1 MNIQYLRNFYVIAKL
16 GNITKAA
23 EVVHRTQSTLSS
35 QIKNL
40 EETLGTP
47 LFERTGRK
55 SVILTP
61 AGEALLDFTKRLLLQ
76 YDELEMRLGQIQ
88 SLSEEESGRLRIGA
102 APSVVDNLLPG
113 FIPEFQ
119 KRHPGIRIQL
129 FSRSP
134 AEIIEQV
141 REGFLDIGISL
152 DSAVPKNFLSYLWIP
167 LRLTLMVPF
176 GHALAEKSPIG
187 IQDIMAYPLIM
198 PTNSRFLTR
207 LIYDQHVM
215 DMGIEPNI
223 VLESDYNITHARYVR
238 AGFGI
243 SFMYLSDTAIEAF
256 SRKIRCI
263 GLDYLAPPLY
273 LKIFHRK
280 STDMNIVTTFVN
292 FMDTYK
298 ESREDFL

>member
-1 MNIQYLRNFYVIAKL
+1 MNIQYLRNFYVIARL

-40 EETLGTP
+40 ENTLGTP
-47 LFERTGRK
+47 LLERAGRK

-61 AGEALLDFTKRLLLQ
+61 AGEALLEFTKGLLQQ
-76 YDELEMRLGQIQ
+76 YDELEMRLERIQ

-102 APSVVDNLLPG
+102 APSVMDNLLPG
-113 FIPEFQ
+113 FIPAFQ
-119 KRHPGIRIQL
+119 KQHPNISIQL

-134 AEIIEQV
+134 AEIIEKV
-141 REGFLDIGISL
+141 KEGFLDIGISL
-152 DSAVPKNFLSYLWIP
+152 DSAVPKNFLSYQWIP

-176 GHALAEKSPIG
+176 GHPLEQRSPLTL
-187 IQDIMAYPLIM
+187 QDIMEYPLIM

-207 LIYDQHVM
+207 IIYDQQVM
-215 DMGIEPNI
+215 DMGMEPNI
-223 VLESDYNITHARYVR
+223 VLESDYNITHARYVH

-243 SFMYLSDTAIEAF
+243 SFMYLSETAIEAF
-256 SRKIRCI
+256 RKKIRCI
-263 GLDYLAPPLY
+263 DLDFLAPPLH

-280 STDMNIVTTFVN
+280 STDMNIVATFVQ
-292 FMDTYK
+292 FM
-298 ESREDFL
+298 ESYRGKPEEFA

>member
-40 EETLGTP
+40 EDRLGTP
-47 LFERTGRK
+47 LFERAGRK

-61 AGEALLDFTKRLLLQ
+61 AGEALLEFTKRLLLQ

-152 DSAVPKNFLSYLWIP
+152 DSAIPKNFLSYRWIP
-167 LRLTLMVPF
+167 LHLTLMVPF
-176 GHALAEKSPIG
+176 GHALAEKKRIG

-207 LIYDQHVM
+207 LIYDQQVM

-263 GLDYLAPPLY
+263 SLDYLTPPLY

-280 STDMNIVTTFVN
+280 STNMNIVTTFVN
-292 FMDTYK
+292 FMDAYK
-298 ESREDFL
+298 ENREDFL